1 MDQRRDD
8 VSSHIKRP
16 LGRSAARHSHRHRS
30 RIRARAGAASRRA
43 LLGGGIITAWLAGLV
58 LLVQAE
64 YFRPRAERLAAAA
77 ARVAPGAVFY
87 GVSQGRRQVGFASST
102 VDTTQ
107 LSITVN
113 DYFVADLPIG
123 GKARR
128 ATARTSATLSRALR
142 LTSFD
147 LSIESEGAPIS
158 ATGTVEGDSALVLTI
173 GAGAEK
179 PEVRRVPLNGPMLLP
194 TLVPMVVALV
204 DQPKVG
210 KRYVLPVFDPASM
223 APKDVAFNI
232 RAESL
237 FVLADSAVLDSTS
250 RRWRGVRPDTI
261 RGWNVVAETQGA
273 GAFTGWVDDQGRVLR
288 TTQLGFTIDRLPY
301 EVAFENWRTDTTRL
315 SVSSD
320 RDILET
326 TAIAA
331 NKKFDKRVDAL
342 VVRLRDVDLSG
353 YDLDG
358 QRQRLTGDTL
368 FVRPRNDAAMD
379 ADYRL
384 PAGRQRDP
392 AHTRPEALIQSNNPK
407 IIQLAWRIAGGPPG
421 RDPSIRDPRI
431 VAERINTWVHDSI
444 KDRVTFG
451 VPSALHVL
459 ETRSGDCNEH
469 TQLFVALARAVGLP
483 ARIAAGLA
491 FVDGKF
497 YYHAWPEVLLND
509 WVAVDPTFGQFP
521 ADAAHLRFVVGGLG
535 RQTELLRLMGNL
547 KIDVLSVNEGVRPS
561 DGGDQR

>member
-1 MDQRRDD
+1 VDQRRDHA
-8 VSSHIKRP
+8 SPHIES
-16 LGRSAARHSHRHRS
+16 LHTHQSG
-30 RIRARAGAASRRA
+30 IRARTGAITRRA
-43 LLGGGIITAWLAGLV
+43 LLGGGIVAAWLAGLV
-58 LLVQAE
+58 LLVQRE

-77 ARVAPGAVFY
+77 ARVAPGVVFY
-87 GVSQGRRQVGFASST
+87 GVMQGQRQVGFASST

-107 LSITVN
+107 LSITLN
-113 DYFVADLPIG
+113 DYFVADLPVG
-123 GKARR
+123 GKPRR

-158 ATGTVEGDSALVLTI
+158 ATGTVEGDTALVLTI
-173 GAGAEK
+173 TSGNDK
-179 PEVRRVPLNGPMLLP
+179 PEVRRVPLAGSLLLP

-204 DQPKVG
+204 EQPKVG

-223 APKDVAFNI
+223 APRDVAFNI

-237 FVLADSAVLDSTS
+237 FVLADSAVFDSTT
-250 RRWRGVRPDTI
+250 RRWHGVRPDTV
-261 RGWNVVAETQGA
+261 RGWNVVSESP
-273 GAFTGWVDDQGRVLR
+273 GAFTGWVDDQGRILR
-288 TTQLGFTIDRLPY
+288 TTELGFRLERLPY
-301 EVAFENWRTDTTRL
+301 EVAFENWRTDSTRL
-315 SVSSD
+315 SVTDD

-331 NKKFDKRVDAL
+331 NKRLDRRLDAL
-342 VVRLRDVDLSG
+342 AVRLRNVDLSG

-358 QRQRLTGDTL
+358 QRQHLIGDTL
-368 FVRPRNDAAMD
+368 FIRPARDAALV
-379 ADYRL
+379 ADYKL
-384 PAGRQRDP
+384 PGGHLRDP
-392 AHTRPEALIQSNNPK
+392 EHTRSEPLIQSNHPK
-407 IIQLAWRIAGGPPG
+407 IIQLAWRIAGAGASHDPSA
-421 RDPSIRDPRI
+421 RDPLI
-431 VAERINTWVHDSI
+431 VAQRINTWVHDSI

-451 VPSALHVL
+451 VPSALRVL
-459 ETRSGDCNEH
+459 QTRVGDCNEH

-521 ADAAHLRFVVGGLG
+521 ADAAHLRFVVGGLA

-547 KIDVLSVNEGVRPS
+547 KIDVLSVNEAVRRS
-561 DGGDQR
+561 NEVGTVGGGSQR

>member
-1 MDQRRDD
+1 MAPRLLQP
-8 VSSHIKRP
+8 VAG
-16 LGRSAARHSHRHRS
+16 LRHTHRS
-30 RIRARAGAASRRA
+30 RVRARAGVISRA
-43 LLGGGIITAWLAGLV
+43 LLGGIVVVAWLAGLV
-58 LLVQAE
+58 LLVQRE

-87 GVSQGRRQVGFASST
+87 GVMQGRRQVGFASST

-107 LSITVN
+107 LSITLN

-123 GKARR
+123 GKPRR

-158 ATGTVEGDSALVLTI
+158 ATGTVESDTALVLTI
-173 GAGAEK
+173 TSGTDK
-179 PEVRRVPLNGPMLLP
+179 PEIRRVPLTGSLLLP

-204 DQPKVG
+204 EQPKVG

-237 FVLADSAVLDSTS
+237 FVLADSAVFDSTG
-250 RRWRGVRPDTI
+250 RRWHGVRPDTV
-261 RGWNVVAETQGA
+261 RGWNVVSETP
-273 GAFTGWVDDQGRVLR
+273 GAFTGWIDDQGRILR
-288 TTQLGFTIDRLPY
+288 TTQLGFRLERLPY
-301 EVAFENWRTDTTRL
+301 EVAFENWRNDTTRL
-315 SVSSD
+315 SVTDD

-331 NKKFDKRVDAL
+331 NKRLNRRVDAL

-358 QRQRLTGDTL
+358 QRQHLIGDTL
-368 FVRPRNDAAMD
+368 IVRPGRAEALV
-379 ADYRL
+379 ADYKL
-384 PAGRQRDP
+384 PGGRQRDP
-392 AHTRPEALIQSNNPK
+392 EHTRAEALIQSNDPR
-407 IIQLAWRIAGGPPG
+407 IVQLAWRIAGDRK
-421 RDPSIRDPRI
+421 RDPSVRDPRV

-444 KDRVTFG
+444 RDRVTFG
-451 VPSALHVL
+451 VPSALQVL
-459 ETRSGDCNEH
+459 QTRTGDCNEH

-521 ADAAHLRFVVGGLG
+521 ADAAHLRFIVGGLA

-547 KIDVLSVNEGVRPS
+547 KIDVLSVNEAVRPS
-561 DGGDQR
+561 EGQR

>member
-1 MDQRRDD
+1 VDQRRDH
-8 VSSHIKRP
+8 VGSHIESLQKHQS
-16 LGRSAARHSHRHRS
+16 G
-30 RIRARAGAASRRA
+30 IRARVGAVSRRA
-43 LLGGGIITAWLAGLV
+43 LLGGGIVAAWLVGLV
-58 LLVQAE
+58 LLVQRE

-87 GVSQGRRQVGFASST
+87 GVMQGQRQVGFASST

-113 DYFVADLPIG
+113 DYFVSDLPVG

-142 LTSFD
+142 LTTFD

-158 ATGTVEGDSALVLTI
+158 ATGTVEDDSALVLTI
-173 GAGAEK
+173 TSGNDK
-179 PEVRRVPLNGPMLLP
+179 PEVRRVPLTGSLLLP
-194 TLVPMVVALV
+194 ALVPMVVALV
-204 DQPKVG
+204 EQPSVG

-223 APKDVAFNI
+223 APKEQAFNI

-237 FVLADSAVLDSTS
+237 FVLADSAVFDSTT
-250 RRWRGVRPDTI
+250 RRWHGARPDTV
-261 RGWNVVAETQGA
+261 RGWNVVSESP
-273 GAFTGWVDDQGRVLR
+273 GAFTGWVDDQGRILR
-288 TTQLGFTIDRLPY
+288 TTQLGFRLERLPY
-301 EVAFENWRTDTTRL
+301 EVAFENWRTDTSRL
-315 SVSSD
+315 AVSSD

-331 NKKFDKRVDAL
+331 NKRLDRRVDAL
-342 VVRLRDVDLSG
+342 VVRLRDVELAG

-358 QRQRLTGDTL
+358 QRQRLVGDTL
-368 FVRPRNDAAMD
+368 FVRPPNDAALT

-392 AHTRPEALIQSNNPK
+392 ENTRPEPMIQSNDRR
-407 IIQLAWRIAGGPPG
+407 ITQLAWRIASAGDAS
-421 RDPSIRDPRI
+421 DPSMRDPRI
-431 VAERINTWVHDSI
+431 VAERINKWVHDSI
-444 KDRVTFG
+444 KDRITFG
-451 VPSALHVL
+451 VPSALQVL

-521 ADAAHLRFVVGGLG
+521 ADAAHLRFVVGGLA

-547 KIDVLSVNEGVRPS
+547 KIDVLSVNEAAHRSTEVGP
-561 DGGDQR
+561 GQR

>member
-1 MDQRRDD
+1 M
-8 VSSHIKRP
+8 
-16 LGRSAARHSHRHRS
+16 
-30 RIRARAGAASRRA
+30 SRRA
-43 LLGGGIITAWLAGLV
+43 LLGGGIIAAWLAGLV
-58 LLVQAE
+58 LLVQRE

-77 ARVAPGAVFY
+77 TRVAPGATFY
-87 GVSQGRRQVGFASST
+87 GVMQGGRQVGFASST

-158 ATGTVEGDSALVLTI
+158 ATGTVEGDTALVLTMTS
-173 GAGAEK
+173 GNDK
-179 PEVRRVPLNGPMLLP
+179 PEVRRIPLNGSLLVP
-194 TLVPMVVALV
+194 TLVPIVVALV

-223 APKDVAFNI
+223 APKEQAFNI

-237 FVLADSAVLDSTS
+237 FVLADSAVFDSTT
-250 RRWRGVRPDTI
+250 RRWHGARPDTV
-261 RGWNVVAETQGA
+261 RGWNVVAETPG
-273 GAFTGWVDDQGRVLR
+273 GFTGWVDDQGRILR
-288 TTQLGFTIDRLPY
+288 TTQLGFRLERQPY
-301 EVAFENWRTDTTRL
+301 EVAFENWRTDLTRL
-315 SVSSD
+315 TVTDD
-320 RDILET
+320 RDVLET

-331 NKKFDKRVDAL
+331 NKRLDRRIDAL
-342 VVRLRDVDLSG
+342 AVRLRDVDLTG

-358 QRQRLTGDTL
+358 QRQRLVGDTL
-368 FVRPRNDAAMD
+368 FVRPMTDAALS

-392 AHTRPEALIQSNNPK
+392 ENTRAEPLIQSNNPK
-407 IIQLAWRIAGGPPG
+407 IISLAWRIAGAEGG
-421 RDPSIRDPRI
+421 RRDSTARDPRI
-431 VAERINTWVHDSI
+431 VAQRINAWVHDSI
-444 KDRVTFG
+444 RDRVTFG
-451 VPSALHVL
+451 VPSALQVL
-459 ETRSGDCNEH
+459 QTRTGDCNEH

-491 FVDGKF
+491 YVDGKF

-521 ADAAHLRFVVGGLG
+521 ADAAHLRFVVGGLA

-547 KIDVLSVNEGVRPS
+547 KIDVLSVNEAVHRS
-561 DGGDQR
+561 DAVAQR

>member
-1 MDQRRDD
+1 M
-8 VSSHIKRP
+8 
-16 LGRSAARHSHRHRS
+16 AARRS
-30 RIRARAGAASRRA
+30 RTGAVTRRA
-43 LLGGGIITAWLAGLV
+43 LLGGGIVAAWLAGLV
-58 LLVQAE
+58 LLVQRE

-77 ARVAPGAVFY
+77 ARVAPGVVFF
-87 GVSQGRRQVGFASST
+87 GVMQGQRQVGFASST

-107 LSITVN
+107 LSITLN
-113 DYFVADLPIG
+113 DYFVADLPVG

-158 ATGTVEGDSALVLTI
+158 ATGTVEGDTALVLTI
-173 GAGAEK
+173 TSGNDK
-179 PEVRRVPLNGPMLLP
+179 PEVRRVPLTGSMLLP

-223 APKDVAFNI
+223 APKDVAFDI

-237 FVLADSAVLDSTS
+237 FVLADSAVRDSAT
-250 RRWRGVRPDTI
+250 RRWHGVRPDTV
-261 RGWNVVAETQGA
+261 RGWNVVPESP
-273 GAFTGWVDDQGRVLR
+273 GAFTGWVDDHGRILR
-288 TTQLGFTIDRLPY
+288 TTQLGFRVERLPY
-301 EVAFENWRTDTTRL
+301 EVAFENWRTDTSRL
-315 SVSSD
+315 RVTSD

-331 NKKFDKRVDAL
+331 NKRLDRRLDAL
-342 VVRLRDVDLSG
+342 VVRLRDVDLTG

-358 QRQRLTGDTL
+358 QRQHLIGDTL
-368 FVRPRNDAAMD
+368 FVRPARDAALA
-379 ADYRL
+379 ADYKL
-384 PAGRQRDP
+384 PGGRERDP
-392 AHTRPEALIQSNNPK
+392 EHTRAEPLIQSNNPK
-407 IIQLAWRIAGGPPG
+407 IIQLAWRIAGADEGT
-421 RDPSIRDPRI
+421 RDPSARDPLI
-431 VAERINTWVHDSI
+431 VAQRINTWVHDSI

-451 VPSALHVL
+451 VPSALQVL
-459 ETRSGDCNEH
+459 QTRAGDCNEH

-483 ARIAAGLA
+483 ARVAAGLA

-521 ADAAHLRFVVGGLG
+521 ADAAHLRFIVGGLA

-547 KIDVLSVNEGVRPS
+547 KIDVLSVNEAVRRPEEVGV
-561 DGGDQR
+561 GGGVER

>member
-1 MDQRRDD
+1 M
-8 VSSHIKRP
+8 V
-16 LGRSAARHSHRHRS
+16 
-30 RIRARAGAASRRA
+30 
-43 LLGGGIITAWLAGLV
+43 GGGIIAAWLAGLV
-58 LLVQAE
+58 LLVQRE

-77 ARVAPGAVFY
+77 ARVAPGATFY
-87 GVSQGRRQVGFASST
+87 GVMQGPRQVGFASST

-142 LTSFD
+142 LTTFD

-158 ATGTVEGDSALVLTI
+158 VTGTVEGDTALVLTI
-173 GAGAEK
+173 TSGNDK
-179 PEVRRVPLNGPMLLP
+179 PEVRRIPLNGSLLLP

-204 DQPKVG
+204 DRPKVG
-210 KRYVLPVFDPASM
+210 KRYVLPVFDPGSM
-223 APKDVAFNI
+223 APKEQAFNI

-237 FVLADSAVLDSTS
+237 FVLADSAVLDSTT
-250 RRWRGVRPDTI
+250 RRWAGVRPDTV
-261 RGWNVVAETQGA
+261 RGWDVVAEAPG
-273 GAFTGWVDDQGRVLR
+273 GFTGWVDDQGRILR
-288 TTQLGFTIDRLPY
+288 TTQLGFRVERQPY
-301 EVAFENWRTDTTRL
+301 EVAFENWRKDNARL
-315 SVSSD
+315 SVTDD

-331 NKKFDKRVDAL
+331 NKRVDRRVDAL
-342 VVRLRDVDLSG
+342 VVRLRGVDLTG

-358 QRQRLTGDTL
+358 QRQRLIGDTL
-368 FVRPRNDAAMD
+368 FVRPSTEAALST
-379 ADYRL
+379 DYRL
-384 PAGRQRDP
+384 PGGRQRDP
-392 AHTRPEALIQSNNPK
+392 ENTRAESLIQSNNPK
-407 IIQLAWRIAGGPPG
+407 IISLAWRIAGADRW
-421 RDPSIRDPRI
+421 RDSTVRDPRI
-431 VAERINTWVHDSI
+431 VAQRINTWVHDSI
-444 KDRVTFG
+444 RDRVTFG
-451 VPSALHVL
+451 VPSALQVL
-459 ETRSGDCNEH
+459 QTRVGDCNEH

-521 ADAAHLRFVVGGLG
+521 ADAAHLRFVVGGLP

-547 KIDVLSVNEGVRPS
+547 KIDVLSVNEAVHRS
-561 DGGDQR
+561 EQVGGSAQR